1 MPAGHAPDH
10 GATVPSPGRS
20 ALATHPAIPWVL
32 AALMTAAGGSAIH
45 ASLFLNNEGV
55 LTWIFAGLMGE
66 SMRDMLFFMKV
77 RPPISLFYA
86 PVATAGLVPF
96 LWTHLIVAALAVPL
110 TASLAR
116 HFGLRRPNL
125 AAALVAVSP
134 LFFAGA
140 AAGVQ
145 NTDATVGLLVVA
157 WLLVRGR
164 PLAAGLLLGVVILGR
179 IETALFAA
187 GLAAYA
193 LWTPGARR

>member
-1 MPAGHAPDH
+1 MAD
-10 GATVPSPGRS
+10 SP
-20 ALATHPAIPWVL
+20 
-32 AALMTAAGGSAIH
+32 
-45 ASLFLNNEGV
+45 
-55 LTWIFAGLMGE
+55 
-66 SMRDMLFFMKV
+66 FFMKV

-157 WLLVRGR
+157 WLLGRGR

-193 LWTPGARR
+193 LWTPGARRLLLGVPVVPVLFVALGAIYHGTLLWPLLYPSSAP